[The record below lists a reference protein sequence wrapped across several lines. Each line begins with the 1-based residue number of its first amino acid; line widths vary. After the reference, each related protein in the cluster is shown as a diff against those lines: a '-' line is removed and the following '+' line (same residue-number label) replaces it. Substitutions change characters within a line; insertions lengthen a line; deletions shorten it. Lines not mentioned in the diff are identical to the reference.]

1 MAPLTPRQQREREFW
16 NKASS
21 VQVYENWR
29 EQSYESWKSYRPLQ
43 TAALDFLGP
52 VEGKRLLL
60 CGIGSEAAIFA
71 RAGAQVYGFDISETT
86 IAAVEDLAKRLD
98 LTDSIMV
105 SAQPFEALS
114 YPDSFFDLA
123 FGDAILHHVEL
134 DQAGA
139 ELRRVLRSG
148 GRASFIEPLG
158 MNPFLEFARRYLPY
172 RDKGRTEDEI
182 PLRYS
187 DIRKLT
193 DHFEIAMWR
202 EFSLFA
208 MLRRR
213 IITNRRIIGWLERLD
228 QKVLKIAPY
237 LRCLC
242 AAIWIGVEKR

>member
-1 MAPLTPRQQREREFW
+1 M
-16 NKASS
+16 S
-21 VQVYENWR
+21 V
-29 EQSYESWKSYRPLQ
+29 
-43 TAALDFLGP
+43 
-52 VEGKRLLL
+52 
-60 CGIGSEAAIFA
+60 
-71 RAGAQVYGFDISETT
+71 AGALV
-86 IAAVEDLAKRLD
+86 AAAHALVKVLRLP
-98 LTDSIMV
+98 LLV

-187 DIRKLT
+187 DIR
-193 DHFEIAMWR
+193 
-202 EFSLFA
+202 
-208 MLRRR
+208 
-213 IITNRRIIGWLERLD
+213 
-228 QKVLKIAPY
+228 
-237 LRCLC
+237 
-242 AAIWIGVEKR
+242 